1 MTFREQL
8 NEDLNVLL
16 NAEEMADVLNI
27 NSKEIICILSEDN
40 EVGKKNNQNN
50 YDNYGLFFEN
60 KILTMAKKEWDKID
74 NPSYGSTIY
83 FDNTSYKITSKIESF
98 GLIKL
103 KLEGNRT

>member
-16 NAEEMADVLNI
+16 NAEEMADVLDI
-27 NSKEIICILSEDN
+27 GGQPITGVLSEDKYSK
-40 EVGKKNNQNN
+40 GK
-50 YDNYGLFFEN
+50 YDQYGAYIET
-60 KILTMAKKEWDKID
+60 KILSLKKEDWEKIYSPVQRSVL
-74 NPSYGSTIY
+74 NINNINYEV
-83 FDNTSYKITSKIESF
+83 IEKTENF